1 MFINRKHHPF
11 RMDEVIEWNSRINLA
26 KSFYS
31 ADNINKQKIIIEE
44 ILQLENITH
53 ILFKKKQFHPE
64 CQNLINDNNFILIN
78 ISKCYN

>member
-1 MFINRKHHPF
+1 
-11 RMDEVIEWNSRINLA
+11 MDEVIEWNSRINLA

-44 ILQLENITH
+44 ILQLENITN
-53 ILFKKKQFHPE
+53 ILFKKKQFKTE

>member
-1 MFINRKHHPF
+1 
-11 RMDEVIEWNSRINLA
+11 MDEVIEWNSRINLA